1 MLLKVGNRGGER
13 GESLYVGGSDLK
25 AHAHGIGASRTGKSK
40 LIETIVRQLIKERQ
54 GFCLLD
60 PGGFL
65 YQDLLQWLAYVKPE
79 RTQTTILDPSYQ
91 HRIVGFNPLHIPGDK
106 TEEAIF
112 AKVDRLIALT
122 TKALGISDLTSAPRL
137 ERIMRC
143 LYYVLIEQD
152 LPLETLR
159 YFLSPRHFRV
169 RDSIIERVQSESIKD
184 QWLMLTGRRPEA
196 YLNLVESTANRLFKV
211 LTSPYIKRLIGVPQ
225 NSINI
230 PDLVARRSGILVN
243 LQPTEYLSEDATR
256 MVGTFLVSHIWETM
270 RKRTRDDLR
279 TAAKFYLIVDEFQSF
294 STPDFAQILDQG
306 AKYGLHLL
314 LFNQNLDQ
322 LDARVRTAMTACHTR
337 FVFGGVTRSDA
348 ARMLEGAQAEFE
360 ELLESLGGVAS
371 LPPRYFF
378 LKRPG
383 KQLTLGFTPE
393 VHEYRVPQ
401 LKIDAFLDRATAA
414 FLSPAELDAAV
425 ESLLPK
431 LPPEPAPEQGQRY
444 ADIGTVLTGRSDAP
458 RAADRNDQN
467 KRRPFT
473 LSYERARGTR
483 QHRELQRVIEGIASS
498 YGFSTQIEKT
508 VLDGAGA
515 VDVSLE
521 RDRKKIACEVS
532 VTTSDAWEVKNVLKC
547 LKAGYDTV
555 LVVASHPKRI
565 PGITS
570 KLKAA
575 IPVIEQARIKVF
587 TLADSLAYL
596 RDVAVPKKEAN
607 GKLADARLTFEEA
620 MEFFGVSRSTLSR
633 WIQAGKI
640 PCQRVGRKY
649 RFDRDDLIAIGRFS
663 LTGKRKPAV
672 DLRPIKIEKPKPASK
687 KTEDDRYRKMLN
699 LD

>member
-1 MLLKVGNRGGER
+1 VLLKVGNEDNER
-13 GESLYVGGSDLK
+13 GRELHLASADLK
-25 AHAHGIGASRTGKSK
+25 AHAHGIGASRAGKSK
-40 LIETIVRQLIKERQ
+40 LIEHIVRQLIKQRQ

-65 YQDLLQWLAYVKPE
+65 YQDLVQWLAYVRPE
-79 RTQTTILDPSYQ
+79 RSEVTLLDPSYQ
-91 HRIVGFNPLHIPGDK
+91 NRIVGFNPLHITGPKND
-106 TEEAIF
+106 EIIS

-122 TKALGISDLTSAPRL
+122 CKALGIQDLVNAPRL
-137 ERIMRC
+137 ERVMRC

-152 LPLETLR
+152 LPLEALR
-159 YFLSPRHFRV
+159 YFLSPRHFRT
-169 RDSIIERVQSESIKD
+169 RDAIIERIQSESIKD
-184 QWLMLTGRRPEA
+184 QWLTLTGRRPEA
-196 YLNLVESTANRLFKV
+196 YLTVVESTANRLFKV
-211 LTSPYIKRLIGVPQ
+211 LSNPYIKRLIGVPQ
-225 NSINI
+225 NSINV
-230 PDLVARRSGILVN
+230 PDHISSRRGMLVN
-243 LQPTEYLSEDATR
+243 LQPTEFISEDASR
-256 MVGTFLVSHIWETM
+256 IIGTFLVNHIWETM
-270 RKRTRDDLR
+270 RKRSREEIR
-279 TAAKFYLIVDEFQSF
+279 TAPKFFLIVDEFQSF
-294 STPDFAQILDQG
+294 ATPDFAQILDQA

-314 LFNQNLDQ
+314 LFNQNLEQ
-322 LDARVRTAMTACHTR
+322 LDARIRTAMTACHTR
-337 FVFGGVTRSDA
+337 FVFGGVTRADA
-348 ARMLEGAQAEFE
+348 TRMLEGSRSEH
-360 ELLESLGGVAS
+360 ELGDIASEVPS
-371 LPPRYFF
+371 LPSRYYF
-378 LKRPG
+378 LKRPDRP
-383 KQLTLGFTPE
+383 LTLAFTPE
-393 VHEYRVPQ
+393 VHEYRVPPGR
-401 LKIDAFLDRATAA
+401 IDGFLDRATEP
-414 FLSPAELDAAV
+414 FLTPPELD
-425 ESLLPK
+425 SLIQNLLPK
-431 LPPEPAPEQGQRY
+431 ADPGREVESGRPV
-444 ADIGTVLTGRSDAP
+444 ADIGDVLTGREVERRRTQEPKST
-458 RAADRNDQN
+458 
-467 KRRPFT
+467 RRPFT

-483 QHRELQRVIEGIASS
+483 QHRELQRVIESIAST

-570 KLKAA
+570 KLKGA
-575 IPVIEQARIKVF
+575 IPVIEQARIKVL

-596 RDVAVPKKEAN
+596 RDVSVPKKEGSA
-607 GKLADARLTFEEA
+607 KLADARLTFEEA

-663 LTGKRKPAV
+663 LTGKRKTAV

-687 KTEDDRYRKMLN
+687 KTQDDRYRKLLN